1 MDLPIFEG
9 LKWPRLGPKMDPFG
23 AQKKRPEAARK
34 GGTLPITSVTRSNLG
49 SGEDTCLMRDGSM
62 QWPSLDTVCD
72 LLRTGASTQSSR
84 ILASLN

>member
-1 MDLPIFEG
+1 MA
-9 LKWPRLGPKMDPFG
+9 PFG
-23 AQKKRPEAARK
+23 TKNGPVWDPKKHPEAARK

-72 LLRTGASTQSSR
+72 LLRTGASTQSCR